1 MRHHLVKEGGNPWH
15 CLYCSTELS
24 ANDWQSVWESQFHY
38 KVTRCKCGKKQRVKV
53 NFCGSG
59 HDDWDEQFSFIFDKE
74 GKINIENK
82 KKESV
87 EQKILRE
94 LALMDRT

>member
-1 MRHHLVKEGGNPWH
+1 MRHHLVKEQENIWH
-15 CLYCSTELS
+15 CLYCNKELS
-24 ANDWQSVWESQFHY
+24 ANDWKSIWEGEFHY
-38 KVTRCKCGKKQRVKV
+38 KETRCKCGKKHRVKV
-53 NFCGSG
+53 DFCGSG
-59 HDDWDEQFSFIFDKE
+59 HDEWDKQVSFVFDKE
-74 GKINIENK
+74 GKIKIENK

>member
-1 MRHHLVKEGGNPWH
+1 MRSHLVKEQDNKWN

-24 ANDWQSVWESQFHY
+24 ANNWKSIWEGQFHY
-38 KVTRCKCGKKQRVKV
+38 KETRCNCGKKHRVKV
-53 NFCGSG
+53 DFCGSG
-59 HDDWDEQFSFIFDKE
+59 HDDWDEQFSFVFDKE